1 MVQEPKP
8 FIANLQPKMFRSNLT
23 YMYIYICIYIIYTYI
38 YILQIFAED
47 SSINSIS
54 PRATR
59 STQFILKHPE
69 QRNRGFDAPE
79 KKQCNSHWKILIPFL
94 CLNSWTWKTLRNH
107 SPNIFPC
114 FFPLLTTNK
123 KPSSTVIKCD
133 SLVDQPLWSTM
144 NLLWTTYVPLL
155 TTYFPRF

>member
-23 YMYIYICIYIIYTYI
+23 YMYIYMYIYNIYI
-38 YILQIFAED
+38 YIYITNLCRRLKYQQYQSKVYPIYPVHID
-47 SSINSIS
+47 T
-54 PRATR
+54 PRAEKSWFR
-59 STQFILKHPE
+59 RP
-69 QRNRGFDAPE
+69 G

-133 SLVDQPLWSTM
+133 SLVDQPLLSTM

>member
-23 YMYIYICIYIIYTYI
+23 YMYIYMYIYNIYI
-38 YILQIFAED
+38 YIYYKSLQKTQVSTVSVQGLPD
-47 SSINSIS
+47 LPSSYWNTQSREIVVST
-54 PRATR
+54 PR
-59 STQFILKHPE
+59 
-69 QRNRGFDAPE
+69 